1 MMSKIPIHGNTT
13 TPGEASE
20 EGGIRSHA
28 QHRDNGDV
36 GGSSDAGIT
45 SLGGESGRMKAMN
58 DPHSG
63 PETPDFTPSM
73 ASWMT

>member
-13 TPGEASE
+13 TPTETSE

-36 GGSSDAGIT
+36 GSSSDAGIT

-63 PETPDFTPSM
+63 AETPDFTPSM

>member
-1 MMSKIPIHGNTT
+1 MMSKIPIHGNTP
-13 TPGEASE
+13 TPAETSGEGS
-20 EGGIRSHA
+20 IRSHA

-36 GGSSDAGIT
+36 GGSSDAGTT

-58 DPHSG
+58 DLHSG
-63 PETPDFTPSM
+63 TETPDFTPSM

>member
-1 MMSKIPIHGNTT
+1 
-13 TPGEASE
+13 
-20 EGGIRSHA
+20 
-28 QHRDNGDV
+28 
-36 GGSSDAGIT
+36 
-45 SLGGESGRMKAMN
+45 LGGESGRMKAMN